1 MIYKEFKVGA
11 ETYKLRLST
20 SDIINL
26 EQELNCN
33 PLLIF
38 GKQGDKIPTVTTMV
52 SILFHSLQSL
62 QHGINRAEANKI
74 FDRWIEEE
82 EKTVVEFVEVIVDIF
97 KVSGLIKNEKN

>member
-1 MIYKEFKVGA
+1 MLYKEFKVGN
-11 ETYKLRLST
+11 ETYKLRLTT

-26 EQELNCN
+26 EQEINCN

-38 GKQGDKIPTVTTMV
+38 GKQGDKIPTVSTMV

-62 QHGINRAEANKI
+62 QHGINRTQANAI

-82 EKTVVEFVEVIVDIF
+82 DKTVVEFVEVIVDIF